1 MRLRSTA
8 PIGVS
13 LVVLAVSGA
22 AIAATRGGPR
32 VITACV
38 HHQGGGLYIARRC
51 ATHDRR
57 LFWSITGPRG
67 AIGPRGA
74 SGLTGAAGSVGPTGA
89 TGPAGP
95 TGATG
100 ATGPSG
106 PSTGPAGGDLA
117 GSYPNPTIAAGVLTS
132 SMFAT
137 GATAPNATDLAGAPA
152 TDYGAVM
159 SGRVNSLTTSGTDY
173 GAASGTST
181 ANSTESNVYT
191 LSPNLNLQARDL
203 SVMLTADPGTG
214 LGREI
219 FLEVNGTPTTLA
231 CDMSGAPTSLPTCT
245 AAGPVSV
252 PAGSTLSI
260 GDMTLYGKS
269 ANTADALFGFRLT
282 ES

>member
-1 MRLRSTA
+1 M
-8 PIGVS
+8 
-13 LVVLAVSGA
+13 
-22 AIAATRGGPR
+22 
-32 VITACV
+32 
-38 HHQGGGLYIARRC
+38 
-51 ATHDRR
+51 
-57 LFWSITGPRG
+57 
-67 AIGPRGA
+67 
-74 SGLTGAAGSVGPTGA
+74 
-89 TGPAGP
+89 
-95 TGATG
+95 
-100 ATGPSG
+100 
-106 PSTGPAGGDLA
+106 
-117 GSYPNPTIAAGVLTS
+117 LTS